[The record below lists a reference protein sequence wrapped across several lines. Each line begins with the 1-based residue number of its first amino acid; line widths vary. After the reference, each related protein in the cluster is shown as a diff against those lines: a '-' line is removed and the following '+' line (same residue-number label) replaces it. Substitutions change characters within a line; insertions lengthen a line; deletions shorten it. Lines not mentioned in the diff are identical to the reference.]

1 MVVHIFHPELPY
13 KICLSRSI
21 ELLIKFDGPHQTSGM
36 APPLAADGDG
46 QKNSR
51 KIKRLRDVS
60 CMRKRETKQVRP
72 LSATQLELLSAA
84 CKLIFIVENHS

>member
-1 MVVHIFHPELPY
+1 MCFHPNLPNN
-13 KICLSRSI
+13 KRLPRSVKR
-21 ELLIKFDGPHQTSGM
+21 LIKFDGPHQTSGM

-60 CMRKRETKQVRP
+60 CMRKRETKQVRR
-72 LSATQLELLSAA
+72 LSVTQIELLSPAWQ
-84 CKLIFIVENHS
+84 LIFIAEITHD